1 MPRPFVVDPKAPTLK
16 QPPNPA
22 GIRTRAV
29 HAGERVDPAT
39 GASAPN
45 LVMSTTFAVDEPA
58 GFSIHGFEGKSPY
71 LYTRWGNPT
80 VRMLEEKLA
89 ALEGAED
96 CVAFA
101 SGMAAS
107 SALLLA
113 LLKPGDHLI
122 VSDVHYAGTAE
133 LIRATLADAGIESS
147 AVDASDL
154 AAVEAA
160 VRPRTRL
167 VWIETPANPIMRLAD
182 IAAVAA
188 VAHRHGLLL
197 AVDST
202 FATPIA
208 TRPIELGADF
218 VVHSLTKYIGGHGD
232 ALGGAV
238 LGSAARLEP
247 LRQHALV
254 HYGGCISPFNA
265 WLIARGAATLPLRM
279 AAHEQGAQRVAAFL
293 EGHGAVTQVRYP
305 GLASHPQRELA
316 LRQMANMSG
325 MLAFQ
330 VRGGEAV
337 ARRMAKE
344 LQVIHFAVSLG
355 HHRSLIYWIET
366 DAMMASTFHLAG
378 EQLAAYRE
386 YAGDGVFR
394 LSVGLEDA
402 DDLCADLDRVLGS
415 G

>member
-16 QPPNPA
+16 QPPKPA

-29 HAGERVDPAT
+29 HAGEHVDPAT

-45 LVMSTTFAVDEPA
+45 LVMSTTFAVNEPA

-188 VAHRHGLLL
+188 IAHRHGLLL

-238 LGSAARLEP
+238 LGSAERLEP

>member
-1 MPRPFVVDPKAPTLK
+1 MK
-16 QPPNPA
+16 QPPKPA

-188 VAHRHGLLL
+188 IAHRHGLPL

-238 LGSAARLEP
+238 LGSAERLEP

-279 AAHEQGAQRVAAFL
+279 AAHEQGAQRVATFL

-394 LSVGLEDA
+394 LSIGLEDA